1 MSPLQARIIAIRQKL
16 IELDSWIYDEFED
29 DLQADELI
37 DMAEM
42 VQSAFD
48 DFADKVKEFKEVKK
62 ND

>member
-1 MSPLQARIIAIRQKL
+1 MSPLELRIVSIRQKL

-48 DFADKVKEFKEVKK
+48 DFADKVKEFKEA
-62 ND
+62 NNG

>member
-16 IELDSWIYDEFED
+16 IELDSWIYDEFD
-29 DLQADELI
+29 DDDQAEELI
-37 DMAEM
+37 ASSEM

-48 DFADKVKEFKEVKK
+48 DFADKVKEFKEIN